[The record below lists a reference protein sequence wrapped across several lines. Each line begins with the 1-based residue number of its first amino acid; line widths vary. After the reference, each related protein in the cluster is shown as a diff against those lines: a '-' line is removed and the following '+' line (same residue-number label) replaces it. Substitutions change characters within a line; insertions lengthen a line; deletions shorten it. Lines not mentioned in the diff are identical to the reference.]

1 VDSKERKVGQKW
13 EFGEDVANEK
23 IG

>member
-1 VDSKERKVGQKW
+1 VDSKERKVGQKG